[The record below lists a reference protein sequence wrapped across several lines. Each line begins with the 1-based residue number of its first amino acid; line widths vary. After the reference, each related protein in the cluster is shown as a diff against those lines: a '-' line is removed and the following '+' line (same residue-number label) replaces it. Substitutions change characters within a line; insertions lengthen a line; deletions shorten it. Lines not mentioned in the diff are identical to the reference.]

1 MNSSQQP
8 GTFREYLL
16 IARRQAWIIIAV
28 TLIAVLGAAFFSS
41 RQEKLYQSSATVLVS
56 GFDPSQPPDMF
67 LQTQADIATSSP
79 ELALRVRRA
88 LHLQNNPPIDV
99 TPRTNS
105 ALLTFSSTTSVPEL
119 SARIATEYAEQFKA
133 FQKRLAAADVKS
145 AGAFLVRPATFG
157 SQVQP
162 RTARNL
168 VLGALFG
175 LILGCG
181 LAFLRD
187 ALDTRVRSTE
197 EIADRLDLPLLA
209 RLPKPSAELR
219 RTDRL
224 VTVSEPDGLAAEGF
238 KIMRAN
244 VDFARMEAEATTLL
258 VTSAHE
264 GDGKS
269 TTIANLAVL
278 LARSGQRVVLVDLDL
293 RRPFVHRFF
302 DLDGPGVAQ
311 VATGAATIE
320 EALAPIP
327 LVWPGGSSW
336 NGQGG
341 DGIQHSG
348 GMLEVMPAGP
358 MPSRL
363 DDVLAKN
370 ILASMLDALRQR
382 ADVVLID
389 SPPLLAGDAMATS
402 AAVDA
407 IVIVLN
413 MERLRRAVLRELRRV
428 LDSIP
433 TRKIGFVVAGVE
445 LGSSY
450 TENVVNYRR
459 PTRKPERI
467 TSRPTQAK

>member
-1 MNSSQQP
+1 V
-8 GTFREYLL
+8 
-16 IARRQAWIIIAV
+16 ARRQAWIIVLV
-28 TLIAVLGAAFFSS
+28 TLAGVVGAAFFSA
-41 RQEKLYQSSATVLVS
+41 RQSKLYEASATVLVS

-67 LQTQADIATSSP
+67 LQTQADIATDSP
-79 ELALRVRRA
+79 ELAERVRKA
-88 LHLQNNPPIDV
+88 LHLRKDPPINV
-99 TPRTNS
+99 SPRTNS
-105 ALLTFSSTTSVPEL
+105 ALLTFSSTTSIPTL
-119 SARIATEYAEQFKA
+119 SARIATEYAEQFKK
-133 FQKRLAAADVKS
+133 FQQRLAAADVKT
-145 AGAFLVRPATFG
+145 AGAFLVRPAGPG

-162 RTARNL
+162 RTTRNI
-168 VLGALFG
+168 VLGFLFG

-197 EIADRLDLPLLA
+197 EISEWLGLPLLA
-209 RLPKPSAELR
+209 RLPKPPTELR
-219 RTDRL
+219 RADRL

-293 RRPFVHRFF
+293 RRPFIHQFF
-302 DLDGPGVAQ
+302 DLKGPGVAQ
-311 VATGAATIE
+311 VATGAATLE

-327 LVWPGGSSW
+327 LVWPGGASW
-336 NGQGG
+336 NGQDEGLQNPGG
-341 DGIQHSG
+341 L
-348 GMLEVMPAGP
+348 LEVLPAGP

-363 DDVLAKN
+363 DDVLARN
-370 ILASMLDALRQR
+370 ILASMLEALRQR

-413 MERLRRAVLRELRRV
+413 MQRLRRAVLRELRRV

-433 TRKIGFVVAGVE
+433 IRKIGFVVAGVE

-450 TENVVNYRR
+450 AENVMNYRR
-459 PTRKPERI
+459 PTREPERI
-467 TSRPTQAK
+467 ASRPTQAR

>member
-1 MNSSQQP
+1 MNTQRP
-8 GTFREYLL
+8 GTFREYLQV
-16 IARRQAWIIIAV
+16 ARRHAWIIVTV
-28 TLIAVLGAAFFSS
+28 TLISVLGAAFFST
-41 RQEKLYQSSATVLVS
+41 RQQKLYKASATVLVS
-56 GFDPSQPPDMF
+56 GFDVSQPPDMF
-67 LQTQADIATSSP
+67 LQTQADIATDSP
-79 ELALRVRRA
+79 ELAERVRKA
-88 LHLQNNPPIDV
+88 LHLQNDPPIEV

-105 ALLTFSSTTSVPEL
+105 ALLTFSSTTSIPTL
-119 SARIATEYAEQFKA
+119 SARVATEYAEQFKK
-133 FQKRLAAADVKS
+133 FQQRLAAADVKT
-145 AGAFLVRPATFG
+145 AGAFLVRPATPG

-162 RTARNL
+162 RTSRNL
-168 VLGALFG
+168 VLGFLFG

-187 ALDTRVRSTE
+187 ALDTRVRTTD
-197 EIADRLDLPLLA
+197 EIAERLDLPLLA

-219 RTDRL
+219 RADRL

-244 VDFARMEAEATTLL
+244 VDFARMEADARTLL

-278 LARSGQRVVLVDLDL
+278 LARAGQRVVLVDLDL
-293 RRPFVHRFF
+293 RRPFIHQFF
-302 DLDGPGVAQ
+302 ELDGPGVAQ
-311 VATGAATIE
+311 VATGAATLE

-327 LVWPGGSSW
+327 LVWPGSSSW
-336 NGQGG
+336 NGH
-341 DGIQHSG
+341 DGAGLRRSG
-348 GMLEVMPAGP
+348 GLLEVLPAGP

-370 ILASMLDALRQR
+370 ILAGMLDALRQR

-413 MERLRRAVLRELRRV
+413 MERLRRPVLRELRRV

-433 TRKIGFVVAGVE
+433 IRKIGFVVAGAE

-467 TSRPTQAK
+467 TSPPTQAE